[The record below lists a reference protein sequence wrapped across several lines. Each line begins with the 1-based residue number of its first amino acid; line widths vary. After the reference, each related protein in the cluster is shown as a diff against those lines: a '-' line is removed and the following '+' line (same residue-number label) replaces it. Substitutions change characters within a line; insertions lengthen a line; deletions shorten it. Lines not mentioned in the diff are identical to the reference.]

1 MKLGEFFEVF
11 EITGTTSDSLILILI
26 FITKAWKSHK
36 IVPVL
41 LGGYLILLTIFNS
54 SFWKPWMNEP
64 DGFHERTV
72 AA

>member
-1 MKLGEFFEVF
+1 
-11 EITGTTSDSLILILI
+11 LILILI

-41 LGGYLILLTIFNS
+41 LGGYLILLTIFDS

-64 DGFHERTV
+64 DGFHERAV